1 MKRKILPSIG
11 LFAAALV
18 MAFAL
23 AEGLV
28 RIFAPH
34 TRDHVLPGGLL
45 VVDPVLGWRLQPSRD
60 AHHRT
65 RYFDVRYTTN
75 SMGFRDTQR
84 SPSNVSRKRRAL
96 LYGDSQIFGWG
107 VNFGEQLTALVEN
120 DSLEVWN
127 MGVPGYGLDQE
138 ILLYERDGESVGATD
153 VVFFVSK
160 PTTLR
165 TRHAVRYHKPKPRYT
180 LDSAGSLRLESA
192 NSRRILGTDL
202 LLKMAGPLYLP
213 YFLDIQAIRRSADQA
228 KATGREIELIDPEL
242 TPLVLAMLGRAREL
256 AKRRN
261 QRMAVLVSLSDPSAT
276 EVRDF
281 CERNG
286 IGYVSTP
293 WATAPR
299 NLTLGKTD
307 GHWTPEAHRMIAAR
321 LSAYFD
327 SSSVMTDTISASDR

>member
-18 MAFAL
+18 AAFAL

-45 VVDPVLGWRLQPSRD
+45 VVDRALGWRLQPMQD

-75 SMGFRDTQR
+75 SMGFRDKPR
-84 SPSNVSRKRRAL
+84 SPSNAPRKRRAL
-96 LYGDSQIFGWG
+96 MYGDSQIFGWG
-107 VNFGEQLTALVEN
+107 VSFDEQLTSFVEN

-127 MGVPGYGLDQE
+127 MGVPGYGLDQAL
-138 ILLYERDGESVGATD
+138 LLYERDGASLGAAD
-153 VVFFVSK
+153 VVFFLSR

-165 TRHAVRYHKPKPRYT
+165 VRDAVRYHKPKPRFT
-180 LDSAGSLRLESA
+180 LDSAGTLRLEPA

-202 LLKMAGPLYLP
+202 LLKLAGPLYLP
-213 YFLDIQAIRRSADQA
+213 YFLDIQAIRRAAAQA
-228 KATGREIELIDPEL
+228 KATGMEVELIDPEL
-242 TPLVLAMLGRAREL
+242 APLVLALLRKAGDIGRE
-256 AKRRN
+256 RN
-261 QRMAVLVSLSDPSAT
+261 QQVAVLVSLSDPSAGV
-276 EVRDF
+276 VREF
-281 CERNG
+281 CKRNG

-299 NLTLGKTD
+299 SLTLGRTD
-307 GHWTPEAHRMIAAR
+307 GHWKPEAHRLVADNLR
-321 LSAYFD
+321 AYFD
-327 SSSVMTDTISASDR
+327 SVSAMTDTIPASDR